1 MEVCGDQVTSTA
13 LGGAR
18 GAKALRTAREQMV
31 VVESGSRRDV
41 CSGRLA
47 VRSRSAAASAL
58 GAFGD
63 RLRVPAQTPQP
74 LGASRAGVPGPILR
88 SEVEPSSAPSGAW
101 LQQSAVQWHSP
112 TQQQEYSVDVEPA
125 LLVDTAPR
133 PANCTIA
140 ISRDAAAVILARVVN
155 VVFTN
160 LPVVRFSRRFA
171 APGPFRGTNRREKG
185 RSSRFQCRYCA
196 KSALIAI
203 NSCLGS
209 IYGSS
214 YDPRSKLAQ
223 QIIETCAQCWHCL
236 LTFVE
241 RPKIVQI
248 ERFMFWPVELDD
260 RVHCLIQSVRQ

>member
-1 MEVCGDQVTSTA
+1 
-13 LGGAR
+13 
-18 GAKALRTAREQMV
+18 V

-47 VRSRSAAASAL
+47 VRSRSAAANAL

-74 LGASRAGVPGPILR
+74 LGASRADVPGPILGP
-88 SEVEPSSAPSGAW
+88 EAEPSSAPSGAW

-155 VVFTN
+155 VLFTN
-160 LPVVRFSRRFA
+160 LPVVRFSRRLA
-171 APGPFRGTNRREKG
+171 APGPFRGRNRREKG
-185 RSSRFQCRYCA
+185 RSPGFHCRYCA

-203 NSCLGS
+203 NSCLGAT
-209 IYGSS
+209 YGSWD
-214 YDPRSKLAQ
+214 DPGSTLTQ
-223 QIIETCAQCWHCL
+223 QIFETCAQRWHCL
-236 LTFVE
+236 RTVVKKQ
-241 RPKIVQI
+241 KIVQI
-248 ERFMFWPVELDD
+248 ERFMFCPVELDD
-260 RVHCLIQSVRQ
+260 RAHCLIQSVRQ